1 MFAQSL
7 AHFAIRLIFGIALML
22 SLLPRR
28 DVASGF
34 FRVQMLLVLGLG
46 VLLALTSGGAPAGA
60 VAIAVAAFV
69 GSVLWTLE
77 RRAGGSVLLW
87 LITAI
92 SLLEL
97 CLRARPGGNGE
108 PGWSTV
114 SFVLSDLATAGTLGG
129 AMTGMLLGH
138 WYLTAPGMSL
148 APLLRMNVQL
158 GVAALCRLALSAVAL
173 AAAVGQISGETP
185 WIWLGLRWLAGIA
198 GPIAVCLMVRQILK
212 YRNTQA
218 ATGVL
223 FVGVIL
229 TFIGE
234 LTADLLFHE
243 LHRPL

>member
-1 MFAQSL
+1 MFALSL
-7 AHFAIRLIFGIALML
+7 AHFALRLMFGISLML

-34 FRVQMLLVLGLG
+34 FRVQMLLLLGLG
-46 VLLALTSGGAPAGA
+46 VLYSLTSGGPPAGPVGMA
-60 VAIAVAAFV
+60 GLAFL

-77 RRAGGSVLLW
+77 RRTGGAAVLW
-87 LITAI
+87 LLTCISGAELSLHAARVDPAI
-92 SLLEL
+92 MQ
-97 CLRARPGGNGE
+97 A
-108 PGWSTV
+108 
-114 SFVLSDLATAGTLGG
+114 SFVTYLLSDVATAGTLGG

-148 APLLRMNVQL
+148 APLQRMNAQL
-158 GVAALCRLALSAVAL
+158 G
-173 AAAVGQISGETP
+173 AAAVLRLVLSAAAMVDTWGRISGEMH
-185 WIWLGLRWLAGIA
+185 WSWVGLRWLGGIA
-198 GPIAVCLMVRQILK
+198 GPIAVCMMVRQILK
-212 YRNTQA
+212 HRNTQA

-243 LHRPL
+243 LRVPL